1 MPASGPGGATAP
13 GLGAHRSAFSE
24 FGQSRDHKPNPMA
37 GRTGLEGNSAAYDM
51 KSLDKH
57 LEAVS
62 LCRETVIGRGRESR
76 ELT

>member
-1 MPASGPGGATAP
+1 MPVGGNGLPSAP
-13 GLGAHRSAFSE
+13 GLGNHRSGFSE
-24 FGQSRDHKPNPMA
+24 FGQNREHKPNPMA

-62 LCRETVIGRGRESR
+62 RLIDFNSTSR
-76 ELT
+76 